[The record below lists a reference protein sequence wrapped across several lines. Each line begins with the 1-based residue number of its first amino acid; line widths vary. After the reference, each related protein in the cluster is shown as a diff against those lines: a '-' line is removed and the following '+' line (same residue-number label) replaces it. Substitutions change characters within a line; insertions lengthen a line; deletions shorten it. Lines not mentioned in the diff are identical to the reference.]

1 MRDIDDPE
9 FQRGE
14 DAACCRTG
22 GRPRGRKSL
31 RGWLIENQ
39 QFDFADKRLGDL
51 DHLLIGEREVLDTGA
66 SCNRDAEPVQS
77 LFRPLD
83 TG

>member
-1 MRDIDDPE
+1 MRNIDDPE

-14 DAACCRTG
+14 DAACCRRQEVHLAAG
-22 GRPRGRKSL
+22 NHRGR
-31 RGWLIENQ
+31 LIENQ

-51 DHLLIGEREVLDTGA
+51 DHPLIGEREVLNTGA
-66 SCNRDAEPVQS
+66 GSNRDAQPLQRF
-77 LFRPLD
+77 FRPLD